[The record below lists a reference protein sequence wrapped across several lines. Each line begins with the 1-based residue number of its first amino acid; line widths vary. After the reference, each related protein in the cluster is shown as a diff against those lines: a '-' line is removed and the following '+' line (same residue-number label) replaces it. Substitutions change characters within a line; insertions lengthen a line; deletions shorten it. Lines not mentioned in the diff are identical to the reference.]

1 MVHKCL
7 TDLGLAGDKFIVR
20 SMNGKWSKRVTN
32 VYKCRSGRKRQK
44 KEREELDV
52 SLFTFEKFLR
62 LYHKICPRTDVQE
75 LFVKLSGQ
83 KEYLTRE
90 KMINFLNEE
99 QRDPRL
105 NEILFPYFDKAR
117 VQQLI
122 AKYETD
128 ESYIAQGMFW
138 IYLIGLTD

>member
-1 MVHKCL
+1 MMWFLDFFELLYIFL
-7 TDLGLAGDKFIVR
+7 TKTI
-20 SMNGKWSKRVTN
+20 
-32 VYKCRSGRKRQK
+32 Q
-44 KEREELDV
+44 EREELDV

-62 LYHKICPRTDVQE
+62 LYHKICPRTEVQE

-90 KMINFLNEE
+90 KLIHFLNEE

-105 NEILFPYFDKAR
+105 NEILFPFFDRER

-122 AKYETD
+122 GKYETD
-128 ESYIAQGMFW
+128 ESYIAQGTVY
-138 IYLIGLTD
+138 IKLCIL

>member
-1 MVHKCL
+1 MGYILHLVGGEGVEPRTEL
-7 TDLGLAGDKFIVR
+7 
-20 SMNGKWSKRVTN
+20 
-32 VYKCRSGRKRQK
+32 

-52 SLFTFEKFLR
+52 ELFTFDKFLR

-90 KMINFLNEE
+90 RIVTFLNEE

-105 NEILFPYFDKAR
+105 NEVSILFPFFDIPR

-128 ESYIAQGMFW
+128 DKYIQDGEE
-138 IYLIGLTD
+138 GGKRP